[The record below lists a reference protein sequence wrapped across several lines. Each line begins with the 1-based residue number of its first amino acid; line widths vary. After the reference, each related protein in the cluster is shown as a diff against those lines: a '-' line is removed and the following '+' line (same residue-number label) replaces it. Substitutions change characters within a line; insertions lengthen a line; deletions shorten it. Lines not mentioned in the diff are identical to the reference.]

1 MIEVRTA
8 VMDDLDEAMRNYAC
22 AREYMVQTGNAT
34 QWGKEYPLRAH
45 IQQDIESGHLFVG
58 VGEDGRVHCAFAF
71 ILGEDPSY
79 LRIEGGAWLND
90 EPYGTIHRLAS
101 DGAARGVFSACL
113 AFCKQRCANIR
124 ADTHENNR
132 TMRHL
137 FEKHGFRECGVITV
151 GDGTPRIAYQLAD

>member
-1 MIEVRTA
+1 MIEIRTA
-8 VMDDLDEAMRNYAC
+8 AMGDLDEIMRNYAC
-22 AREYMVQTGNAT
+22 ARAYMVQTGNAT
-34 QWGKEYPLRAH
+34 QWGKEYPLREH
-45 IQQDIESGHLFVG
+45 IEQDIESGHLFVG
-58 VGEDGRVHCAFAF
+58 VGEEGRVHCVFAF

-79 LRIEGGAWLND
+79 LVIEGGAWLND
-90 EPYGTIHRLAS
+90 KPYGTIHRLAS

-113 AFCKQRCANIR
+113 AFCRQRCANVR

-137 FEKHGFRECGVITV
+137 FEKNGFLECGVITV